1 MKEVFINIIDNAIKF
16 TDLGGHIDIVVD
28 LDGDDIEISVK
39 DDGEGIKEDEISYV
53 ASKFY
58 KGSSSKSQTGLG
70 LSICEEIVKAHGGK
84 LIIKSKY
91 GMGTIVSVVLPR
103 LENEKTI

>member
-16 TDLGGHIDIVVD
+16 TDLAGNIDIVID
-28 LDGDDIEISVK
+28 LNEDEIEISIR
-39 DDGEGIKEDEISYV
+39 DDGEGIKEDEIAFV
-53 ASKFY
+53 ASKFF

-70 LSICEEIVKAHGGK
+70 LSICEEIVKAHDGR

-91 GMGTIVSVVLPR
+91 GVGTVVTVVLPR
-103 LENEKTI
+103 VEDEKNI